1 MGDLDKNQ
9 LRYILEHDEKDAVI
23 RDLIFILRCKIKLT

>member
-23 RDLIFILRCKIKLT
+23 RDLIFYFEM